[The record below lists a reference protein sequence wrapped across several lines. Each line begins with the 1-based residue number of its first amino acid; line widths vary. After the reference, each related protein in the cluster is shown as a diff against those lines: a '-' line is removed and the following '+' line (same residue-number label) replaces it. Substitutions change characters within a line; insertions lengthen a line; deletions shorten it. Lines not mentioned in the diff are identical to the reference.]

1 MSNYYNADEMS
12 PVLAPG
18 PEATA
23 PERFEGIY
31 RMPSFVT
38 IPTSDLTA
46 SVDFWTQGL
55 DFFELFS
62 VPGQLVH
69 LRRWAF
75 QDVLLVPTPVTLEQE
90 APAMSVSFAC
100 LLDQIDD
107 LEQRCRAAGVGAVG
121 EPVDTPWGSRDL
133 EVIAPEKA
141 RVVFTATK
149 PFDPASATAQ
159 NLEAMGITAPDA
171 VGQDNEVHA

>member
-1 MSNYYNADEMS
+1 MSNYYNAVEMS

-75 QDVLLVPTPVTLEQE
+75 QDVLLVPAPQ
-90 APAMSVSFAC
+90 APAPADGPSMSVSFSC
-100 LLDQIDD
+100 VLSQIDEIAAAC
-107 LEQRCRAAGVGAVG
+107 EQRRPGSVTG
-121 EPVDTPWGSRDL
+121 PRITPWNSR
-133 EVIAPEKA
+133 EVEVVTPEGVRVILTAA
-141 RVVFTATK
+141 R
-149 PFDPASATAQ
+149 PLDPNSAQADG
-159 NLEAMGITAPDA
+159 LRRIGIEVPEA
-171 VGQDNEVHA
+171 

>member
-1 MSNYYNADEMS
+1 MSNYYNAVEMS

-90 APAMSVSFAC
+90 APAMSVGAKTVNGPSPLRVSA
-100 LLDQIDD
+100 
-107 LEQRCRAAGVGAVG
+107 RPAAWTAA
-121 EPVDTPWGSRDL
+121 TS
-133 EVIAPEKA
+133 
-141 RVVFTATK
+141 VV
-149 PFDPASATAQ
+149 
-159 NLEAMGITAPDA
+159 
-171 VGQDNEVHA
+171 